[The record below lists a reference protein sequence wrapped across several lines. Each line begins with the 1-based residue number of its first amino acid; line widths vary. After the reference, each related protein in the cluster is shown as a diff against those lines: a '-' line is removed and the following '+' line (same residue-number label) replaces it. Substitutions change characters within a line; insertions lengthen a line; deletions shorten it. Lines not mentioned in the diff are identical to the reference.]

1 MCCYYYLSVPHF
13 TYSTAGGSVRS
24 SLRLHCVSPGSIII
38 LAPDFQSFLRMF
50 LVQQGLITLIS
61 FSSQSFR
68 TDGPF
73 GEFPTL
79 GETK

>member
-13 TYSTAGGSVRS
+13 TYSTAGGSARS
-24 SLRLHCVSPGSIII
+24 SLRLHCISPGSTVI
-38 LAPDFQSFLRMF
+38 LAPDFKSFLRTL
-50 LVQQGLITLIS
+50 LVQLGLITLLS

-79 GETK
+79 DEIK